1 MMPLL
6 HPTETCQAL
15 FPSYVGRFRCI
26 GPDCEATC
34 CSGWDISL
42 DQATAEAY
50 TIRLQPYLPALTKRL
65 ENRILIQAKSPS
77 RKCHAKMLNDPGTDD
92 CPGLDAGL
100 CAIQR
105 EYGEDKLANTCFDYP
120 RYTRSIQGSIE
131 QTMTLSC
138 PEAARLALLEADAFD
153 FSEGELSLRPETVSP
168 IAEKWGIS
176 LDDMNEIR
184 IFCFQ
189 IMRSEGLQL
198 WEKLVVL
205 GAFCREL
212 DRVITTEKSHAVG
225 DLLGNFQ
232 FVLESGEI
240 VTMISKIQPDY
251 EFQAR
256 LFHTVWKT
264 RREQLRSPMR
274 QRVQD
279 AIALALQADRDG
291 ALLENYRRGLANL
304 PAALAATPHLLEHYV
319 LNEMFRDFF
328 PFGASSAFQNYQGII
343 FRFGCLRFMLAA
355 QSVDAGALPDR
366 ETLIGTVV
374 TFCRIYQYDSL
385 AELFNEALKTVGWDR
400 LEDAFGLLPG

>member
-1 MMPLL
+1 MPIL
-6 HPTETCQAL
+6 HRTEKCTAL
-15 FPSYVGRFRCI
+15 FPRYVGHFRCI
-26 GPDCEATC
+26 GADCEATC

-50 TIRLQPYLPALTKRL
+50 THPQKHHLPARTKRL
-65 ENRILIQAKSPS
+65 ENKIRIQKPTPS
-77 RKCHAKMLNDPGTDD
+77 RECYAKMVNDPGTND
-92 CPGLDAGL
+92 CPGLDGGW

-105 EYGEDKLANTCFDYP
+105 DFGEDKLANTCFDYP
-120 RYTRSIQGSIE
+120 RYTRNLQGNIE

-138 PEAARLALLEADAFD
+138 PEAARLALLQADAFD
-153 FSEGELSLRPETVSP
+153 FAEGEIVLRPETVSL
-168 IAEKWGIS
+168 IGEKWGIS
-176 LDDMNEIR
+176 LDEMNEIR

-189 IMRSEGLQL
+189 LMRSEGLQV

-212 DRVITTEKSHAVG
+212 DRVIQTEKSPAMA

-232 FVLESGEI
+232 FVIESGEI
-240 VTMISKIQPDY
+240 MKMLSRIQPDY
-251 EFQAR
+251 DFQAR

-264 RREQLRSPMR
+264 RREQARSPLR

-279 AIALALQADRDG
+279 AVARGLDADREG
-291 ALLENYRRGLANL
+291 ALLENYRRGLKHL
-304 PAALAATPHLLEHYV
+304 PEALAATPYLLEHYV
-319 LNEMFRDFF
+319 LNEMFREFF
-328 PFGASSAFQNYQGII
+328 PFGAQSAYQNYLGIV

-355 QSVDAGALPDR
+355 LSVDAASMPDR
-366 ETLIGTVV
+366 EALIGTVG

-385 AELFNEALKTVGWDR
+385 AELFNEALKEVGWDR